1 MTKPKLTKTVVDA
14 LEARDRDYVT
24 WCGQL
29 PGFGVRTRPTGR
41 KSYIAQYDFN
51 GRTRKVTIG
60 THGPMTIDQARD
72 KARAVLANAQLG
84 MDEAEAKAK
93 RRAEMT
99 VAELCDE
106 YSRRSRATFL
116 PTSFRMSMRDWIAIY
131 TF

>member
-1 MTKPKLTKTVVDA
+1 MAKPKLTKTVVDA
-14 LEARDRDYVT
+14 LQARDRDFVT

-60 THGPMTIDQARD
+60 THGPMTVDQARD
-72 KARAVLANAQLG
+72 KARGVLVNAQLG
-84 MDEAEAKAK
+84 TDEAETKAK

-99 VAELCDE
+99 VAALCDE
-106 YSRRSRATFL
+106 YLTEGCDQKKASTIAT
-116 PTSFRMSMRDWIAIY
+116 DK
-131 TF
+131 